1 MIIGSIYRHHT
12 TVQSFLDTFF
22 RKTQQFI
29 MKTKKTCFLAGDFN
43 VDLIKYGDNKKIDDF
58 YDELSSHSF
67 RPLILQLSRVTTK
80 TRTLIDNIYVN
91 DLSSFSSGGNLTTS
105 ISVHFGQFAQIDIFQ
120 SAPRE
125 QKSKFGRNW
134 RIFNKNEFNEEL

>member
-22 RKTQQFI
+22 RKTLQFI
-29 MKTKKTCFLAGDFN
+29 TKKKCIFTGDSN
-43 VDLIKYGDNKKIDDF
+43 VDLIQYGDYKKIYDF
-58 YDELSSHSF
+58 YDELSTHSF
-67 RPLILQLSRVTTK
+67 RPLILQPSRVTTK

-91 DLSSFSSGGNLTTS
+91 DLSSFLTGGNLTTS
-105 ISVHFGQFAQIDIFQ
+105 ISDHFGQFAQIDIFQ
-120 SAPRE
+120 GAQRE

-134 RIFNKNEFNEEL
+134 RIFN